1 MYFPYLRG
9 KQFELIALR
18 EFATQHPNA
27 EKIVPIIEP
36 VKSTFNGLTTA
47 TKVMFERQLHF
58 ALVLNPTDG
67 DFKRVKKIFYLNYL
81 FLDRIQINGFRHFY
95 IITTKMKYYQ
105 PSKFRN

>member
-36 VKSTFNGLTTA
+36 VKSTFN
-47 TKVMFERQLHF
+47 
-58 ALVLNPTDG
+58 VL
-67 DFKRVKKIFYLNYL
+67 L
-81 FLDRIQINGFRHFY
+81 
-95 IITTKMKYYQ
+95 Q
-105 PSKFRN
+105 PQK